1 MVKRSTSV
9 LSFAPSPFVHFTE
22 SSRFLTEVQETAAS
36 AELVDA
42 TLARAMDVDGN
53 LEGQDLRMTAAA
65 FSDLCALTQ
74 LNEAYVRRVA
84 QRNEPLA
91 VDVIRDAMSCG
102 LLRGCSYLVDKR
114 EKRIDAVVID
124 AKHNPPDY
132 AALVRNA
139 LSASRETRFLGGWIS
154 GTRFRVTA
162 SAGDVRDVKT
172 GKSAKVGDLVGT
184 GFEILTDLGRPGCTS
199 ITDYAERL
207 SCTNGMIARDKSQ
220 TETRLHDKLAIDDE
234 LLTAFLVSTER
245 AKHMIHVARRATQ
258 HYFDG
263 VGVTKVI
270 ERVNRHPLL
279 KVEEVKSRAI
289 AEAQRDCR
297 KSGEIC
303 LWDFVNG
310 VTDAAKAAKTL
321 DSRREIEG
329 FGYALMV
336 DVLGD

>member
-207 SCTNGMIARDKSQ
+207 SCTNGMIATAEPPKAIKSNGPS
-220 TETRLHDKLAIDDE
+220 TIATRSCLIARSWPNK
-234 LLTAFLVSTER
+234 
-245 AKHMIHVARRATQ
+245 HVAFECTPSA
-258 HYFDG
+258 FG
-263 VGVTKVI
+263 G
-270 ERVNRHPLL
+270 LL
-279 KVEEVKSRAI
+279 DFIPSFVEPA
-289 AEAQRDCR
+289 
-297 KSGEIC
+297 
-303 LWDFVNG
+303 
-310 VTDAAKAAKTL
+310 
-321 DSRREIEG
+321 
-329 FGYALMV
+329 
-336 DVLGD
+336 